1 MGIFKITQATQKL
14 LKLTKRLRVVG
25 GGTGASKTISI
36 LMILI
41 DKAQSN
47 PNKTIDVMSESYP
60 HLEGGAIKDFKNIM
74 LDRGYWDST
83 RWNETKHF
91 YTFETNSV
99 IKFISIDNI
108 GKAHGPRRNIL
119 FLNEA
124 NNTAWPIVD
133 QLMVRTSE
141 EIWLDF
147 NPSSEFWYYTEIKGI
162 KDHDF
167 LTLTYLDNEALSK
180 ELVDEIESHKGNKNW
195 WTVYG
200 LGQLGEVDGK
210 IYKDWNIVDEIP
222 HEARLERRGI
232 DFGYS
237 NDPTA
242 IVDVYK
248 FNNAFILDEITYQKG
263 LSNKQIADIIQNQ
276 PVTINIADSAEPKT
290 IDEIHAYGVNILPC
304 VKGRDSVKQGIQYVQ
319 DQRISITKRS
329 VNIIREYRNYLW
341 QTDKNGKIINIP
353 EPGFDHAL
361 DAVRYAFDSY
371 SPRVAVKLGGSTI
384 SFK

>member
-1 MGIFKITQATQKL
+1 
-14 LKLTKRLRVVG
+14 
-25 GGTGASKTISI
+25 
-36 LMILI
+36 MILI

-47 PNKTIDVMSESYP
+47 DNKTIDVMSESYP

-74 LDRGYWDST
+74 LDRDYWVSE
-83 RWNETKHF
+83 RWNESKHF
-91 YTFETNSV
+91 YTFETGSV

-124 NNTAWPIVD
+124 NNTPWPIVD
-133 QLMVRTSE
+133 QLIIRTDE
-141 EIWLDF
+141 EIWMDW
-147 NPSSEFWYYTEIKGI
+147 NPSTEFWYYSEIKDK

-167 LTLTYLDNEALSK
+167 LTLTYLDNEALSRAM
-180 ELVDEIESHKGNKNW
+180 VDEIESHKGNKNW
-195 WTVYG
+195 WKVYG
-200 LGQLGEVDGK
+200 LGELGEVEGK
-210 IYKDWNIVDEIP
+210 IYKDWQIVDDIP

-242 IVDVYK
+242 IVDIYK
-248 FNNAFILDEITYQKG
+248 YNGAFILDEITYQKG
-263 LSNKQIADIIQNQ
+263 LSNKQIADIINNQ
-276 PVTINIADSAEPKT
+276 LITINVADSAEPKS
-290 IDEIHAYGVNILPC
+290 IDEIHSYGVNIIPC
-304 VKGRDSVKQGIQYVQ
+304 VKGRDSVSQGIQYVQ

-329 VNIIREYRNYLW
+329 LNIIREYRNYLW
-341 QTDKNGKIINIP
+341 QTDKNGKIINVP

-371 SPRVAVKLGGSTI
+371 RPSTPTILGGMKNKFI
-384 SFK
+384 